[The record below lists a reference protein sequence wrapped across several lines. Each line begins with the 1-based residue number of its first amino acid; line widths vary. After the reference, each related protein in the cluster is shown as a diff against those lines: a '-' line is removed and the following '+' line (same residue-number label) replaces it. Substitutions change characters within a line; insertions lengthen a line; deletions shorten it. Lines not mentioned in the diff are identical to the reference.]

1 MSTLLTP
8 RVAAAASAAIGLGL
22 AARMLAKRAA
32 PSYVLHVYDHC
43 PFCTRVEWLMQHY
56 DSPYER
62 VVHGYGAGSTPEK
75 QGCTSV
81 ATRTLAFPPTFD

>member
-1 MSTLLTP
+1 MRAPLAVGA
-8 RVAAAASAAIGLGL
+8 VALGLGTAFAARRAIGSAAK
-22 AARMLAKRAA
+22 AA
-32 PSYVLHVYDHC
+32 YVLHVYDHC
-43 PFCTRVEWLMQHY
+43 PFCNRVEWLMQHY
-56 DSPYER
+56 DIPYER